1 MCVAWSTD
9 MISYLIVWQNTAC
22 EELQMLHYSCLS
34 VIESFFLSARVSL
47 RQTADWRWPC
57 ANGGQYSC
65 QHQLPPTM
73 RHCKLSEASLNE
85 KGTWVIIVEYYR
97 KCGYNKMWISKK
109 HQINKKNYFNI
120 IPKNTVTDSDLLS
133 QIRSMAFRP
142 IATRGCSSIILTL
155 TLHRLIYYTLDYICH
170 HPLHYWHTI

>member
-47 RQTADWRWPC
+47 WQTADWRWPC

-85 KGTWVIIVEYYR
+85 KRTCVLFFPKNKKVNFLSCGFASGVCRKCPYDEMWETWVFTPT
-97 KCGYNKMWISKK
+97 CISNIS
-109 HQINKKNYFNI
+109 QINEN
-120 IPKNTVTDSDLLS
+120 VT
-133 QIRSMAFRP
+133 
-142 IATRGCSSIILTL
+142 ILTL
-155 TLHRLIYYTLDYICH
+155 FKIHTLEYTFCVIEN
-170 HPLHYWHTI
+170 TFFS